1 MHLTNNPQK
10 GAKMKKQFTNQKG
23 FTLVELMIV
32 VAIIGILAAI
42 AIPQYLSYMAVT
54 KRNACATNT
63 DAAHM
68 FIKSEIAKKSAGTTA
83 TESILGAL
91 NSGGKKDPFRTG
103 VDAFVMAAGTQ
114 TIDVACQV
122 GIVMTGGATDNLSS
136 TTGGT
141 YTVNG
146 LDKEGGTVAVPVTVE

>member
-1 MHLTNNPQK
+1 
-10 GAKMKKQFTNQKG
+10 MKIKRNQKG

-68 FIKSEIAKKSAGTTA
+68 FIKSEMAKMSAGTTA
-83 TESILGAL
+83 STTVVADL
-91 NSGGKKDPFRTG
+91 NSGGKQDPYRTG
-103 VDAFVMAAGTQ
+103 TPAFVDGAGDQ
-114 TIDVACQV
+114 TADTECQV
-122 GIVMTGGATDNLSS
+122 GIDGTASDNMNAATS
-136 TTGGT
+136 GQT
-141 YTVNG
+141 YIIRG
-146 LDKEGGTVAVPVTVE
+146 SDKEGGGVTVTVTVE